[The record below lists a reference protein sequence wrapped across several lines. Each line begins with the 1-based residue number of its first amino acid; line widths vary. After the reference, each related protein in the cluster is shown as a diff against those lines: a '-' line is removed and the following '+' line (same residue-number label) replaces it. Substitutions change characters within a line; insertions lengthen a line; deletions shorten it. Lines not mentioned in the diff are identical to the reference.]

1 MRLRPALFAL
11 ITVAAATT
19 AHAQDTRR
27 TAPLKGSP
35 NTGAVPATLPLKFS
49 GPPTVPA
56 ITPLDLMTRLYKFAD
71 DSMMGRLAG
80 TPWNDKGTDY
90 IASEVTRLGLT
101 PAGDDGYFQ
110 HPLVSKAFA
119 DSTWIGV
126 GGKRYTL
133 WKDFAPRYQGD
144 TVAVLS
150 SAPAVFGGTWG
161 DTTSYLPNDQAAG
174 KVVVINL
181 AKKPDGTADYQ
192 LVNRAQLTGRFS
204 KAAAIA
210 VVQLDYVPPG
220 YVEQNYAA
228 PSVGVKPDTEEPA
241 PHMPSYFYVTSAVAD
256 DMLGAPVATAQTGAA
271 GRTVDGRL
279 HQSTGVA
286 PGRNVLAI
294 LPGSDPKL
302 RNEYV
307 VIGAHDDHIGFNQT
321 PADHDSVKAVMMH
334 AAPQGA
340 DSPNP
345 KPTAEQWAKIRV
357 TMDSL
362 RKLHPS
368 RPDSIYNGA
377 DDDGSGS
384 MGLLE
389 IAERFATAPVKP
401 KRSIIF
407 AWHVGEEEG
416 MLGSG
421 FFTDHPTVKRDSI
434 VAELNIDMIGRGK
447 KTDATG
453 ENKEGALL
461 HGGPGYLQLIGSRRL
476 STELGNMVEQV
487 NKRDKL
493 GLHFDYALDA
503 NGHPQ
508 NIYCRSDHWSYARW
522 GIPIVF
528 FTTGGHA
535 DYHQVT
541 DEPQYIDYDH
551 MSTVAKLVHATAT
564 NVANLGHRVVV
575 DQPKPDPHG
584 DCRQ

>member
-1 MRLRPALFAL
+1 MRLRLVFTALL
-11 ITVAAATT
+11 VTATT
-19 AHAQDTRR
+19 VQAQDMRR
-27 TAPLKGSP
+27 AAPLKGAEKS
-35 NTGAVPATLPLKFS
+35 GGVPRTLPLKFE
-49 GPPTVPA
+49 GPPTTGA
-56 ITPLDLMTRLYKFAD
+56 IAPLDLMTRLYKVAD

-90 IASEVTRLGLT
+90 IAAEVKRLGLT

-119 DSTWIGV
+119 DSSFIAV
-126 GGKRYTL
+126 GAKRYAL

-144 TVAVLS
+144 S
-150 SAPAVFGGTWG
+150 SARITNAQVVFGGTWG
-161 DTTSYLPNDQAAG
+161 DPPSSFLPNDEAIG
-174 KVVVINL
+174 KVVVIRL
-181 AKKPDGTADYQ
+181 AKQPDGSTNYQ
-192 LVNRAQLTGRFS
+192 LVNRAQLTSRFS
-204 KAAAIA
+204 NAAAIA
-210 VVQLDYVPPG
+210 VEQLDYVPPG
-220 YVEQNYAA
+220 YVAQNYAA
-228 PSVGVKPDTEEPA
+228 PSVGVKPDGEEPVRKV
-241 PHMPSYFYVTSAVAD
+241 PPYFYVTTAVAD
-256 DMLGAPVATAQTGAA
+256 DMLGAPLAQAKTGAT
-271 GRTVDGRL
+271 GRTVDGYL
-279 HQSTGVA
+279 HQTTGVA

-307 VIGAHDDHIGFNQT
+307 VIGAHDDHIGFNHE

-340 DSPNP
+340 DSPDP
-345 KPTAEQWAKIRV
+345 KPTPEQWAAIRV

-362 RKLHPS
+362 RRLHPA
-368 RPDSIYNGA
+368 RVDSIYNGA

-389 IAERFATAPVKP
+389 IAEQFATAPVKP

-453 ENKEGALL
+453 EDKNGKLL

-476 STELGNMVEQV
+476 STELGNIVEQV
-487 NKRDKL
+487 NTRDKL
-493 GLHFDYALDA
+493 GLKFDYALDA

-551 MSTVAKLVHATAT
+551 MATVAKLVHETAVD
-564 NVANLGHRVVV
+564 VANLGHRVAV
-575 DQPKPDPHG
+575 DHPKPDPHG

>member
-1 MRLRPALFAL
+1 MRHRLAFTLLA
-11 ITVAAATT
+11 VATT
-19 AHAQDTRR
+19 SVHAQDMRR
-27 TAPLKGSP
+27 PAPLKSASKT
-35 NTGAVPATLPLKFS
+35 TGVPRTLPLKFE
-49 GPPTVPA
+49 GPPTTGA

-90 IASEVTRLGLT
+90 IAAEVKRLGLV

-119 DSTWIGV
+119 DSSWIAV

-144 TVAVLS
+144 TAARITN
-150 SAPAVFGGTWG
+150 APAVFGGTFG
-161 DTTSYLPNDQAAG
+161 DTASYLPNDQVTG
-174 KVVVINL
+174 KVVVIRL
-181 AKKPDGTADYQ
+181 AKQPDGTTNYQ

-204 KAAAIA
+204 NAAAIA
-210 VVQLDYVPPG
+210 VESIDYLPPG
-220 YVEQNYAA
+220 YLEQNFAA
-228 PSVGVKPDTEEPA
+228 PSVGVKPDGEEPVRKV
-241 PHMPSYFYVTSAVAD
+241 PQYFYVTNALAD
-256 DMLGAPVATAQTGAA
+256 DMLGAPLAEAKTGAG
-271 GRTVDGRL
+271 GRTVDGFI
-279 HQSTGVA
+279 HQTTGVA

-294 LPGSDPKL
+294 LPGSDPAL
-302 RNEYV
+302 RGEYV
-307 VIGAHDDHIGFNQT
+307 VIGAHDDHVGFNHT
-321 PADHDSVKAVMMH
+321 PADHDSIKAVMMH

-340 DSPNP
+340 DSPDP
-345 KPTAEQWAKIRV
+345 KPTPEQWAKIRV

-362 RKLHPS
+362 RRLHPA
-368 RPDSIYNGA
+368 RMDSIYNGA

-421 FFTDHPTVKRDSI
+421 FFTDHPTVNRDSI

-447 KTDATG
+447 ATDATG
-453 ENKEGALL
+453 EDKNGKLL

-476 STELGNMVEQV
+476 STELGNMVEAV
-487 NKRDKL
+487 NRRDGL
-493 GLHFDYALDA
+493 GLKFDYALDA

-508 NIYCRSDHWSYARW
+508 YIYCRSDHWSYARW

-551 MSTVAKLVHATAT
+551 MATVARLVHATAT
-564 NVANLGHRVVV
+564 NVANLGHRVAV
-575 DQPKPDPHG
+575 DHPKPEDPHG

>member
-1 MRLRPALFAL
+1 
-11 ITVAAATT
+11 
-19 AHAQDTRR
+19 
-27 TAPLKGSP
+27 
-35 NTGAVPATLPLKFS
+35 
-49 GPPTVPA
+49 
-56 ITPLDLMTRLYKFAD
+56 
-71 DSMMGRLAG
+71 
-80 TPWNDKGTDY
+80 
-90 IASEVTRLGLT
+90 
-101 PAGDDGYFQ
+101 
-110 HPLVSKAFA
+110 
-119 DSTWIGV
+119 
-126 GGKRYTL
+126 
-133 WKDFAPRYQGD
+133 
-144 TVAVLS
+144 
-150 SAPAVFGGTWG
+150 
-161 DTTSYLPNDQAAG
+161 
-174 KVVVINL
+174 
-181 AKKPDGTADYQ
+181 
-192 LVNRAQLTGRFS
+192 
-204 KAAAIA
+204 
-210 VVQLDYVPPG
+210 
-220 YVEQNYAA
+220 
-228 PSVGVKPDTEEPA
+228 
-241 PHMPSYFYVTSAVAD
+241 
-256 DMLGAPVATAQTGAA
+256 
-271 GRTVDGRL
+271 
-279 HQSTGVA
+279 
-286 PGRNVLAI
+286 
-294 LPGSDPKL
+294 
-302 RNEYV
+302 
-307 VIGAHDDHIGFNQT
+307 
-321 PADHDSVKAVMMH
+321 MMH

-384 MGLLE
+384 MALLE

-401 KRSIIF
+401 KRSVIF

-447 KTDATG
+447 TTDATG

>member
-1 MRLRPALFAL
+1 MRLRPAFIALF
-11 ITVAAATT
+11 TVAATT
-19 AHAQDTRR
+19 AHAQDMRR
-27 TAPLKGSP
+27 AAPLKSTSKT
-35 NTGAVPATLPLKFS
+35 TGVPRPLPLKFE
-49 GPPTVPA
+49 GPPTTGA

-90 IASEVTRLGLT
+90 IAAEVKRLGLV

-119 DSTWIGV
+119 DSSWV
-126 GGKRYTL
+126 AVDGKRYAL

-144 TVAVLS
+144 TAARIS
-150 SAPAVFGGTWG
+150 NASAIFGGTFG
-161 DTTSYLPNDQAAG
+161 DTTSYLPNAQAAG
-174 KVVVINL
+174 KVVVIRL
-181 AKKPDGTADYQ
+181 AKQPDGTTNYQ

-204 KAAAIA
+204 NAAAIA
-210 VVQLDYVPPG
+210 VEQLDYLPAG
-220 YVEQNYAA
+220 YLEQNFAA
-228 PSVGVKPDTEEPA
+228 PSVGVKPDTEEPVRKV
-241 PHMPSYFYVTSAVAD
+241 PPYFYVTTALAD
-256 DMLGAPVATAQTGAA
+256 AMLGAPLAQATTGAV
-271 GRTVDGRL
+271 GRPVDGFL
-279 HQSTGVA
+279 HQTTGVA

-294 LPGSDPKL
+294 LPGSDPAL
-302 RNEYV
+302 RGEYV
-307 VIGAHDDHIGFNQT
+307 VIGAHDDHIGFNHT
-321 PADHDSVKAVMMH
+321 PADHDSIKAVMMH

-340 DSPNP
+340 DSPDP
-345 KPTAEQWAKIRV
+345 KPTPAQWARIRV
-357 TMDSL
+357 SLDSL
-362 RKLHPS
+362 RRLHPA
-368 RPDSIYNGA
+368 RLDSIYNGA

-384 MGLLE
+384 VALLE

-401 KRSIIF
+401 KRSVIF

-447 KTDATG
+447 PADATG
-453 ENKEGALL
+453 EDKNGKLL

-476 STELGNMVEQV
+476 STELGNMVEQE
-487 NKRDKL
+487 NARDRL
-493 GLHFDYALDA
+493 GLKFDYALDA

-541 DEPQYIDYDH
+541 DEPEYIDYDH
-551 MSTVAKLVHATAT
+551 MATVTRLIHATAM
-564 NVANLGHRVVV
+564 NVANLSHRVAV
-575 DQPKPDPHG
+575 DHPKPDPHG